1 MASPA
6 NTTVTI
12 DGNSFNALSTH
23 MGFSTIH
30 DDQGMPMMASQVC
43 SISVTVDIHD
53 QQNMPFAT
61 LQAIFAL
68 SNQLTKDKIRAM
80 KIEYWTDENKQDAIC
95 VYQFSGWISSF
106 YTISGSGANHILS
119 LTLQPALDSKQF
131 IDVKLSN

>member
-12 DGNSFNALSTH
+12 DGNKFNALATHVGLST
-23 MGFSTIH
+23 MH
-30 DDQGMPMMASQVC
+30 DELGMPLMGSQSA

-53 QQNMPFAT
+53 NENMPFGVLNSLFGLA
-61 LQAIFAL
+61 
-68 SNQLTKDKIRAM
+68 NQLTRDKIKDM

-106 YTISGSGANHILS
+106 YTVSGAGSNHILS
-119 LTLQPALDSKQF
+119 LTLQPALDEKQY
-131 IDVKLSN
+131 IDVKMSN

>member
-23 MGFSTIH
+23 VGFNTIH
-30 DDQGMPMMASQVC
+30 DDQGMPLMGAQAC
-43 SISVTVDIHD
+43 TISVTVDIHD
-53 QQNMPFAT
+53 QENMPFGT
-61 LQAIFAL
+61 LNAL
-68 SNQLTKDKIRAM
+68 FGLANQLTREKVRDM

-95 VYQFSGWISSF
+95 VYQFRGWISSF

-119 LTLQPALDSKQF
+119 LTLQPALDSKQYV
-131 IDVKLSN
+131 DVKMSN